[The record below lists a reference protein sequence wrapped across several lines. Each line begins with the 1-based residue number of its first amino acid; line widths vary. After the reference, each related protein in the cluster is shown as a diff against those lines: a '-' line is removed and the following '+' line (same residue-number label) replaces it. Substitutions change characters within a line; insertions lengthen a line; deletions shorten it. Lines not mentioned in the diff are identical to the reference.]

1 MTRRNDWRAR
11 LHAEITASQT
21 RPFEWGSND
30 CALFAM
36 RCVEAMTDENP
47 AAPFA
52 GTYKTARG
60 AAAVIKRAGHADL
73 VEFAAAYFEPIHTC
87 QANTGDIAAV
97 QTDDG
102 PALGIVSRDRIHV
115 MRQDGLGTVSRSDAI
130 AAFRV

>member
-1 MTRRNDWRAR
+1 MMRRKDWRTR
-11 LHAEITASQT
+11 LHAEITASQA
-21 RPFEWGSND
+21 RLFEWGAND

-36 RCVEAMTDENP
+36 RCVEAMTGNNQ

-60 AAAVIKRAGHADL
+60 ALGVIKRAGHADL
-73 VEFAAAYFEPIHTC
+73 AEFAAAYFPAIHPSE
-87 QANTGDIAAV
+87 ANTGDVAAV
-97 QTDDG
+97 QTDEG

-130 AAFRV
+130 VAFRV